1 MSTTNDPVSL
11 VAFIATN
18 VISVYFLYMVIKGVY
33 YHLTQSKDDDL

>member
-1 MSTTNDPVSL
+1 MIAINDPVSL
-11 VAFIATN
+11 VAFIASN